1 MEMPTAG
8 ILVQDKLD
16 ETAKEKVLA
25 FIHSIST
32 EVGAKSFRV
41 NGCLLGYELGPGYPE
56 EMEEY
61 SGSST
66 FIGWTPKDIIGLR
79 VVSNDDK
86 DHAVLDEVT
95 AGIAD
100 AVNGII
106 TFCHTLKKHIAV
118 KEAVGQTAIAC

>member
-1 MEMPTAG
+1 MEIPTAG

-25 FIHSIST
+25 FIHSISND
-32 EVGAKSFRV
+32 VSANSFRV

-106 TFCHTLKKHIAV
+106 TFCHTLKTHLAAN
-118 KEAVGQTAIAC
+118 EPVGQAAIAC